1 MLPVHWTAVAML
13 VAWPLLAA
21 AQNENSPPLPDD
33 PAATVPVF
41 IYRSAFLSYRRAA
54 EDGASPDQLWRKAN
68 EAMRGLGGHAGHLK
82 EASDSEPGQ
91 ASPKAMPAAATH
103 QHGKGQ

>member
-1 MLPVHWTAVAML
+1 MLFVHWTAVAAL
-13 VAWPLLAA
+13 AACPLLAA
-21 AQNENSPPLPDD
+21 AQNENSHPLPDD
-33 PAATVPVF
+33 PAAQVPAF

-68 EAMRGLGGHAGHLK
+68 EEMFGLGGHAGHLK
-82 EASDSEPGQ
+82 DAPDSEPGK
-91 ASPKAMPAAATH
+91 AGSKAMPVDGTH